1 MAEPHSEMPIL
12 REPDLRRMLAWEVQ
26 RATRY
31 QDFLSL
37 CVVRLAHPR
46 TPLSALR
53 EGVARKL
60 VELLRSSDVVGTV
73 GEDLVVL
80 LVHTPSSDALGITER
95 LQRVIQE
102 FVVAKRPADE
112 PLDVVVQWSLVAFP
126 SDATSDELLLARAQA
141 RLPGSP

>member
-102 FVVAKRPADE
+102 FVVARRPADE

-126 SDATSDELLLARAQA
+126 GDATSDELLLARAQA

>member
-1 MAEPHSEMPIL
+1 MAEQHSEMPIL

>member
-1 MAEPHSEMPIL
+1 MVEPHSEMPIL

>member
-126 SDATSDELLLARAQA
+126 SDA
-141 RLPGSP
+141 

>member
-1 MAEPHSEMPIL
+1 MVEPHSEMPIL

-37 CVVRLAHPR
+37 CVVRL
-46 TPLSALR
+46 ALR

>member
-1 MAEPHSEMPIL
+1 MVEPHGEMPIL